1 MKNKQKGFLI
11 PAMIAIVLILSIGG
25 GTYVYLES
33 KKVELA
39 IKEQAKVS
47 TSTNTANNTA
57 TTTQGNTTLATSSNR
72 VDAKEVTIS
81 NSTTTVDNTA
91 TTTQENTT
99 LATSSKIET
108 MNNLENN
115 IKSDNTTD
123 LWSIIDKETLALKN
137 KDVESIKKLYYTQ
150 PTVEE
155 LSILEELIPFL
166 LEENTKMN
174 KSDYINIWQGE
185 KQAIYSTGLL
195 KDNKPESYGYK
206 KGIIMFVNDK
216 GGWKILSKNELV
228 WSVPST
234 TTADGLKITQAEAD
248 KSLKEMVIDIDK
260 DKDGLTDNEE
270 TCSGNFKNNKDC
282 KKTDPNKR
290 DTSGDGWWD
299 GINKAMTDIFS
310 R

>member
-1 MKNKQKGFLI
+1 MKNQQKGFLI
-11 PAMIAIVLILSIGG
+11 ASMIAIVLILSIGG

-39 IKEQAKVS
+39 IKEDAKVS
-47 TSTNTANNTA
+47 TSTNTVDNTSA
-57 TTTQGNTTLATSSNR
+57 TTQENTTTEASSNN
-72 VDAKEVTIS
+72 ANEEEVIVS
-81 NSTTTVDNTA
+81 NSTTTVDSTA

-108 MNNLENN
+108 LNNLENN
-115 IKSDNTTD
+115 IKSNNTTD
-123 LWSIIDKETLALKN
+123 LWSNIDKETLALKN
-137 KDVESIKKLYYTQ
+137 KDVESIKKLYYIQ
-150 PTVEE
+150 PTAEE
-155 LSILEELIPFL
+155 SSQLKELFPYL
-166 LEENTKMN
+166 LEQNTKMN
-174 KSDYINIWQGE
+174 KSDYVNIWQDE
-185 KQAIYSTGLL
+185 KQAIYTTGLL

-206 KGIIMFVNDK
+206 KGIIIFVNDK

-234 TTADGLKITQAEAD
+234 TTTDGPKITQAEAD

-299 GINKAMTDIFS
+299 GINKAMTDRIS

>member
-1 MKNKQKGFLI
+1 MKNQQKGFLI
-11 PAMIAIVLILSIGG
+11 AAMIAIVLILSIGG

-39 IKEQAKVS
+39 LKENAKVS
-47 TSTNTANNTA
+47 TSTNIVDNTSVN
-57 TTTQGNTTLATSSNR
+57 TQGNTTSEALSNS
-72 VDAKEVTIS
+72 ANEEEVMIS

-91 TTTQENTT
+91 TTTEENTT
-99 LATSSKIET
+99 LSTSSKIET

-115 IKSDNTTD
+115 IKSNTTD

-137 KDVESIKKLYYTQ
+137 KDIESIKKLYYTQ

-155 LSILEELIPFL
+155 SSQLKQQIPYL
-166 LEENTKMN
+166 LEQNTKMN
-174 KSDYINIWQGE
+174 KSDYVDIWQDE

-195 KDNKPESYGYK
+195 KENNQESYGYK

-216 GGWKILSKNELV
+216 GGWKILSKNEQI
-228 WSVPST
+228 WSVPSII
-234 TTADGLKITQAEAD
+234 TAGGAKITQAEAD
-248 KSLKEMVIDIDK
+248 KSLKEMVIDK

-270 TCSGNFKNNKDC
+270 TCSGNFKNTKDC

-299 GINKAMTDIFS
+299 GINKAMTDIVS